1 MRDDLFGKRDAF
13 THIAW
18 AFVLYLIGVIL
29 FGAWVRITGSGA
41 GCGAHW
47 PTCHGDVV
55 PVLDNIKTKIEFT
68 HRLTSGACG
77 IFSLGV
83 VGWAWR
89 KFGRGRILYAALVTL
104 LFVIIEG
111 AVGAGIVLK
120 ELVED
125 DTSIARAVVISFHLV
140 NTLALTGAASLTA
153 WWAGGN
159 DAPSPRALPRRAAL
173 VALALGA
180 IGAVSMSGAITAL
193 GDTLFPVDPA
203 TSGHLLAHVNEG
215 LSAANHFLVRL
226 RVVHPILAVVSAAG
240 LLALANHILQSEAAP
255 RNARRWAILCA
266 VAVCG
271 EVALGLLNVIMH
283 APGFLQ
289 LGHLFVAQCVWITTL
304 VMSVS
309 YLTPSE
315 GR

>member
-1 MRDDLFGKRDAF
+1 MRDDLFGKRNAF
-13 THIAW
+13 THAAW

-47 PTCHGDVV
+47 PTCHGNVV
-55 PVLDNIKTKIEFT
+55 PILDNVKTQIEFT
-68 HRLTSGACG
+68 HRVTSGACG
-77 IFSLGV
+77 LFSLAI

-89 KFGRGRILYAALVTL
+89 TYGRGRILYAALVTL
-104 LFVIIEG
+104 LFVIVEG

-125 DTSIARAVVISFHLV
+125 DSSVARAVVISFHLV
-140 NTLALTGAASLTA
+140 NTLALTGSAALTA

-159 DAPSPRALPRRAAL
+159 PLPSLRAWPARSAFAL
-173 VALALGA
+173 LALFS
-180 IGAVSMSGAITAL
+180 IGLVSMSGAITAL

-203 TSGHLLAHVNEG
+203 TSGDLFAHVREG
-215 LSAANHFLVRL
+215 ISTTNHFLVRL

-240 LLALANHILQSEAAP
+240 LLGLANHIGTRDTSP
-255 RNARRWAILCA
+255 KPARRWALLCA
-266 VAVCG
+266 VSVIG
-271 EVALGLLNVIMH
+271 NVGLGLLNIVLH

-304 VMSVS
+304 VMCVA
-309 YLTPSE
+309 YTAPKDA
-315 GR
+315 